1 MLIVG
6 ALLMV
11 VALPVFITGYG
22 RLGTMTTCENFG
34 PCPSGISPTD
44 PGIAFLTEA
53 ARLQVIYGVLFT
65 IVATILLV
73 FGAFGSSEGVLNDRS
88 GFRK

>member
-11 VALPVFITGYG
+11 VALPVLITGYG

-34 PCPSGISPTD
+34 PCPSGVSPTD
-44 PGIAFLTEA
+44 SGIALLTDA
-53 ARLQVIYGVLFT
+53 ARIQVIYGVLFT
-65 IVATILLV
+65 IVAGILLI
-73 FGAFGSSEGVLNDRS
+73 FGAFGSRDSVLKDRS
-88 GFRK
+88 GLRQ